1 MKSIFTIIVT
11 LFSASRVHAFTVTH
25 STTPLVSSSM
35 TTSASSSSRLF
46 SSSQDEQNEKLA
58 KLGFTEEE
66 LARST
71 NKKNQDVPQQKVRVD
86 LLPNVDAATLTAVG
100 FAAIAFNFFVL
111 ANLGDGGI
119 GGFVA
124 TIINTWDN

>member
-1 MKSIFTIIVT
+1 M
-11 LFSASRVHAFTVTH
+11 
-25 STTPLVSSSM
+25 
-35 TTSASSSSRLF
+35 
-46 SSSQDEQNEKLA
+46 A